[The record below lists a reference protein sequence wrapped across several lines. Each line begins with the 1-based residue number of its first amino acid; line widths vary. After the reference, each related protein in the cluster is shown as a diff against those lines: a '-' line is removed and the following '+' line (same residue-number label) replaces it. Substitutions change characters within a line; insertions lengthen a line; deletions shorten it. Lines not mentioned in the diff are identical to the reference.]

1 MAAAINATPGAFAKL
16 VAQTYRGNAG
26 TGIVQPRTKGN
37 LSDFLDDGD
46 ERARPARAVRV
57 LRDAD
62 RQEPARQQRRPGRH
76 GRRVG
81 VFLYCQQHAREWAT
95 PLTCLETAE
104 QLLRNY
110 GIDKTTRKL
119 VDELDI
125 FILPSSNPDGAHYS
139 MHNFNSQRKTMTN
152 WCVNGGLETD
162 DPNAANF
169 WTPRPNLL
177 PGGVAQPFND
187 SAARNAWGTDMN
199 RNNTFGTL
207 IDGYIGASTSCISE
221 VFAGPSE
228 ASEPEIKNEL
238 WVADTFKNIKFSNN
252 IHSFGG
258 YFMWAPG
265 TYLPDRGE
273 GDAVHAN
280 IGVEKYF
287 FEAGDRI
294 LNRIKDVR
302 NTAILPER
310 TGPIADVLY
319 SAAGNSADEHWYN
332 RGVIAYSFETGAD
345 RFGALEQT
353 TLSVASAAGATA
365 RPRRATGTCSRRSR
379 RSRSTRV
386 CRPRRRGRCC
396 PSRPRTRRARRRTSR
411 SPSRSSSRTRPAR

>member
-1 MAAAINATPGAFAKL
+1 MAAAINAHAGASAKL

-26 TGIVQPRTKGN
+26 AGIVQPRTKGN
-37 LSDFLDDGD
+37 LSDFLTT
-46 ERARPARAVRV
+46 ATNAHV
-57 LRDAD
+57 
-62 RQEPARQQRRPGRH
+62 QRGPFEYFVMRIGKNRPGNSADQGIH

-152 WCVNGGLETD
+152 WCMIGGLETD

-169 WTPRPNLL
+169 WTPRPNPL

-207 IDGYIGASTSCISE
+207 IDGYIGASTVVRQRGVRRPVRGLRAGDQE
-221 VFAGPSE
+221 RALDRGHVQEHQVLEQHPQLRRLLHVGAGHVPAGPR
-228 ASEPEIKNEL
+228 
-238 WVADTFKNIKFSNN
+238 
-252 IHSFGG
+252 
-258 YFMWAPG
+258 
-265 TYLPDRGE
+265 RG
-273 GDAVHAN
+273 
-280 IGVEKYF
+280 
-287 FEAGDRI
+287 R
-294 LNRIKDVR
+294 RPC
-302 NTAILPER
+302 TR
-310 TGPIADVLY
+310 T
-319 SAAGNSADEHWYN
+319 SA
-332 RGVIAYSFETGAD
+332 
-345 RFGALEQT
+345 
-353 TLSVASAAGATA
+353 
-365 RPRRATGTCSRRSR
+365 
-379 RSRSTRV
+379 SRSTS
-386 CRPRRRGRCC
+386 
-396 PSRPRTRRARRRTSR
+396 SRPATGS
-411 SPSRSSSRTRPAR
+411 